1 MKGIPN
7 LQKMMKS
14 AKEMQDKLQK
24 EMAEMRIEGSSGG
37 GMVNVVV
44 DGTKSLIDLKIDP
57 EVVDKDE
64 VEMLQDLIIAAINDA
79 STKADEAMK
88 GKLGA
93 LGAGLNIPG
102 GLF

>member
-37 GMVNVVV
+37 GMVTVVV
-44 DGTKSLIDLKIDP
+44 DGSKSLMELKIDP
-57 EVVDKDE
+57 EVVDKNEID
-64 VEMLQDLIIAAINDA
+64 MLQDLIVAAFNDA
-79 STKADEAMK
+79 SAKADEEMK

-93 LGAGLNIPG
+93 MAPGLNIPG
-102 GLF
+102 LF

>member
-14 AKEMQDKLQK
+14 AKEMQDKLQN
-24 EMAEMRIEGSSGG
+24 ELAEMRIEGSSGG
-37 GMVNVVV
+37 GMITVIM
-44 DGTKSLIDLKIDP
+44 DGSKSLMDLKIDP
-57 EVVDKDE
+57 EVVDKKE
-64 VEMLQDLIIAAINDA
+64 VDMLQDLIMAAFNDA

-93 LGAGLNIPG
+93 MGAGLNIPG
-102 GLF
+102 L